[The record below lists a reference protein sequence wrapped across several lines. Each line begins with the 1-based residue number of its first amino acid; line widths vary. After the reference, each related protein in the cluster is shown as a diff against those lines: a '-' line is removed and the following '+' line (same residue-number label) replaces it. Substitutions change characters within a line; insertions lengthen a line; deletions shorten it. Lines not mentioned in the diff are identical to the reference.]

1 MQPQDKQEA
10 LVKAFKAL
18 LKEENFGSQG
28 EIVDALKE
36 NKALIILAKVK
47 CREC

>member
-1 MQPQDKQEA
+1 MQANEKQEA
-10 LVKAFKAL
+10 LIKAFKAL

-36 NKALIILAKVK
+36 QGFDLSLIHI
-47 CREC
+47 

>member
-10 LVKAFKAL
+10 LIKAFKAL

-28 EIVDALKE
+28 EIVEALKE
-36 NKALIILAKVK
+36 QGFDNISQK
-47 CREC
+47 